1 MAQTIAL
8 AISRQVAAGGEPIG
22 RLLAKRLGFTF
33 LNRSILR
40 DSARHLRQ
48 DPQAL
53 RGREE
58 RPVGFWSNLFA
69 MFSVGS
75 PPTAGGMAPVAPY
88 VSDRDLFE
96 TEAGIIK
103 EVAGRRDI
111 VLVGRGGY
119 GVLAEHPGLVSVF
132 IMAPRQKRAQSLR
145 EGLGLAS
152 REEALAVLEVCD
164 RERGEF
170 LQTMT
175 GRRWSEATNYHLCL
189 DTGRLDYQ
197 TAADM
202 IFTLVEKTRRSLTAP
217 A

>member
-8 AISRQVAAGGEPIG
+8 AISRQVASGGEPIG
-22 RLLAKRLGFTF
+22 RILAQRLGFTF

-40 DSARHLRQ
+40 DSARHLGQ
-48 DPQAL
+48 TPQAL
-53 RGREE
+53 RGRQE
-58 RPVGFWSNLFA
+58 RPAGFWSNLFA
-69 MFSVGS
+69 MLAVTS
-75 PPTAGGMAPVAPY
+75 PPTAPGMLPVAPY
-88 VSDRDLFE
+88 VSDRDLFD
-96 TEAGIIK
+96 TEADIIK

-132 IMAPRQKRAQSLR
+132 IMAPRQQRARALMT
-145 EGLGLAS
+145 GLGLPS
-152 REEALAVLEVCD
+152 LEEALAVLEVCD

-170 LQTMT
+170 LESMT

-189 DTGRLDYQ
+189 DTGRLDQQ

-202 IFTLVEKTRRSLTAP
+202 ILTLVEKTRAALGA
-217 A
+217 